1 MIAAAEYIAL
11 AKELAQGETDAHR
24 RRAVST
30 AYYAAFHAITF
41 SLVSS
46 LVPEDKTSLFERVYR
61 KPEHK
66 QFSDSGLLHGSDDVD
81 FIRAAM
87 KNLREE
93 REKADYDFRPFD
105 APPEHIT
112 QLIDSAEQVIDTI
125 GKLDAE
131 ARLHL
136 AVNVLI
142 VKPRDPS
149 GSGQRKGAPGP
160 QAQK

>member
-1 MIAAAEYIAL
+1 MISASEYINL

-30 AYYAAFHAITF
+30 AYYAAFHAFTY
-41 SLVSS
+41 SLASS
-46 LVPEDKTSLFERVYR
+46 LVPEERTSLFERVYR

-66 QFSDSGLLHGSDDVD
+66 QFSDSGLLHGSDQVE

-87 KNLREE
+87 KNLRES

-105 APPEHIT
+105 APPEQIT
-112 QLIDSAEQVIDTI
+112 QLINYAEQVIETI
-125 GKLDAE
+125 GKLDLE
-131 ARLHL
+131 LRLHL

-142 VKPRDPS
+142 VKPRDQS
-149 GSGQRKGAPGP
+149 GSGQRAGA
-160 QAQK
+160 KVKRNK